1 VRARTGLLI
10 CCCAGLAACTAAAP
24 KGPDTTVTIHGVG
37 RPPAP
42 VSAQAALSSEAL
54 TPYFGLGAATD
65 DGLAP
70 GETYDAL
77 HAACMN
83 DAGYGQYAHSTPY
96 PVRANRG
103 MAFAQA
109 YGPWGYIGIADAVQY
124 GFTVATAS
132 DSLGGPS
139 GPPASLPA
147 AAQAAAGKC
156 ANIVAEFNDAQFATS
171 MAGIETMNDVI
182 STDVIQDPDFKNA
195 MKDWS
200 ACMARN
206 GYTSS
211 DADTLA
217 NQELTALGLRGPATP
232 GSGSGPTAAQ
242 NRAQIATAVTDA
254 DCTLTSDLAGI
265 YFAVQASYEQQ
276 VIDANQQA
284 LNVAVREY
292 KANYARELSRL
303 PALLRTT
310 SATLELPQ
318 GPVRPGGPGRKGAP
332 GPAPSNSSARRSP
345 SRSGSHSTSCCRPEH
360 PGITPDQQPP
370 ADFKIT

>member
-1 VRARTGLLI
+1 MRVSTGRFLVL

-24 KGPDTTVTIHGVG
+24 KGPDTIVTTPSVG

-70 GETYDAL
+70 GETYAAL
-77 HAACMN
+77 HTACMN
-83 DAGYGQYAHSTPY
+83 AAGYGQHADSTPY

-109 YGPWGYIGIADAVQY
+109 YGPWGYLGTADAAQY
-124 GFTVATAS
+124 GFTVTTAS

-139 GPPASLPA
+139 GPPASLPP

-156 ANIVAEFNDAQFATS
+156 ANIVAEFNDAQFAGS

-182 STDVIQDPDFKNA
+182 STDVIQDPDFRNA
-195 MKDWS
+195 TKAWS

-211 DADTLA
+211 DADALA
-217 NQELTALGLRGPATP
+217 DQELTAIGLRAAQGSGPRAVAP
-232 GSGSGPTAAQ
+232 GSGSGLTAAQ
-242 NRAQIATAVTDA
+242 N
-254 DCTLTSDLAGI
+254 
-265 YFAVQASYEQQ
+265 
-276 VIDANQQA
+276 
-284 LNVAVREY
+284 
-292 KANYARELSRL
+292 LSL
-303 PALLRTT
+303 I
-310 SATLELPQ
+310 
-318 GPVRPGGPGRKGAP
+318 
-332 GPAPSNSSARRSP
+332 
-345 SRSGSHSTSCCRPEH
+345 H
-360 PGITPDQQPP
+360 I
-370 ADFKIT
+370 

>member
-1 VRARTGLLI
+1 MRTRTALGLLS
-10 CCCAGLAACTAAAP
+10 CCCAALTACTAAAP
-24 KGPDTTVTIHGVG
+24 KGPDTTVTTPSVG

-70 GETYDAL
+70 GETYAAL

-83 DAGYGQYAHSTPY
+83 DAGYGQYANSTPY

-109 YGPWGYIGIADAVQY
+109 YGPWGYIGTADAAQY

-132 DSLGGPS
+132 DSLGSPS
-139 GPPASLPA
+139 GPTANLPA

-156 ANIVAEFNDAQFATS
+156 ANIVLDFNDAQFATS
-171 MAGIETMNDVI
+171 LAGIETMNDVV
-182 STDVIQDPDFKNA
+182 SNDAVNDAEFKQA

-217 NQELTALGLRGPATP
+217 NQELTALGLRPAPGSTP
-232 GSGSGPTAAQ
+232 GSTPGSGPTAAQ

-276 VIDANQQA
+276 VADANQQA
-284 LNVAVREY
+284 LNAAVREY
-292 KANYARELSRL
+292 KADYAKELSKL
-303 PALLRTT
+303 PALLRTV
-310 SATLELPQ
+310 SSTLQL
-318 GPVRPGGPGRKGAP
+318 P
-332 GPAPSNSSARRSP
+332 GPAGKPVAGKPSP
-345 SRSGSHSTSCCRPEH
+345 SRS
-360 PGITPDQQPP
+360 
-370 ADFKIT
+370 

>member
-1 VRARTGLLI
+1 MRIRTSLGVLI

-24 KGPDTTVTIHGVG
+24 KGPDTTVTTPSVG

-77 HAACMN
+77 HTACMD
-83 DAGYGQYAHSTPY
+83 DAGYGQYADVVPY

-103 MAFAQA
+103 MAFAQD
-109 YGPWGYIGIADAVQY
+109 YGPWGYIGTADAVQY
-124 GFTVATAS
+124 GFAVPVAS
-132 DSLGGPS
+132 DSLGS
-139 GPPASLPA
+139 PASPAGSLPA
-147 AAQAAAGKC
+147 GAQAAAGKC
-156 ANIVAEFNDAQFATS
+156 ANIIAEFNDAQFATS

-182 STDVIQDPDFKNA
+182 STDVVQDPEFKNA
-195 MKDWS
+195 MKAWS

-211 DADTLA
+211 DADALA
-217 NQELTALGLRGPATP
+217 LQELDSLGLRSTP
-232 GSGSGPTAAQ
+232 GSGSGTASGPTAAQ
-242 NRAQIATAVTDA
+242 NQAQIATAVTDA
-254 DCTLTSDLAGI
+254 DCTQSSDLAGI

-284 LNVAVREY
+284 LGVAVREY
-292 KANYARELSRL
+292 KASYAKELSKL
-303 PALLRTT
+303 PALLHTT
-310 SATLELPQ
+310 SATPDLP
-318 GPVRPGGPGRKGAP
+318 GAPTKPGVSGRPG
-332 GPAPSNSSARRSP
+332 RRSTP
-345 SRSGSHSTSCCRPEH
+345 SPARS
-360 PGITPDQQPP
+360 
-370 ADFKIT
+370 